1 MKNINTQIKESINQT
16 KKWEDYDEL
25 VLPDGTKINMAKL
38 LDEQDRAKAALAH
51 IEPFFAGMIG
61 KVRFVYTFHVDTQ
74 ATDGY
79 NIFVNPLFTSKLTL
93 EQKVFVLAHEI
104 MHNVLNHLRR
114 SRELGHN
121 MHEANIAAD
130 YEVNSQ
136 LEQMGIT
143 SESIMKATG
152 ALYDKK
158 YNNMGYEQIF
168 ASKPQGPSQPQQDP
182 QQKSNQNQQGG
193 QQNQQ
198 SGNGGSGQQDSQQ
211 SQQGSDGG
219 SSQQDSGRGSGNQGH
234 VKPEDMTTNNSANN
248 THKNNGG
255 VAGGFMDKQDGDKLA
270 QEEGYEKDSMNE
282 SSREKDWKE
291 TALKE
296 SQKLKGNVAGA
307 LKAKIESLYKVSTNW
322 KKTLRNIIGRSLNPA
337 DTRQAFA
344 NKNVLTSQ
352 SRVARTDKDKYDNL
366 EYICCFIDSSG
377 SMSDDQLKMVL
388 SEVYSLALQKK
399 PMRIV
404 CVQCDTQIQWVKE
417 YTKLQDLKKDAITQ
431 GVKGRGS
438 TVLKPCWDLLKNDKR
453 FKNRRAEIV
462 LCFTDGYCDQYKRDS
477 KTMQNL
483 FWCILDNSGFRLEY
497 PDANTKVLHFDTRNI
512 K

>member
-1 MKNINTQIKESINQT
+1 MKNIKEIRESVYSH

-25 VLPDGTKINMAKL
+25 ILPDGTKINMLKL
-38 LDEQDRAKAALAH
+38 LEDQDRAKAALVH

-114 SRELGHN
+114 AKELGHD
-121 MHEANIAAD
+121 MQEANIAAD

-143 SESIMKATG
+143 SESIMRAVE
-152 ALYDKK
+152 ALYDSK
-158 YNNMGYEQIF
+158 YDNMGYEQIF
-168 ASKPQGPSQPQQDP
+168 NSKPKGPSQPQQDP
-182 QQKSNQNQQGG
+182 KQKSNQNQKQQNN
-193 QQNQQ
+193 QQNQSGSGSGNSQ
-198 SGNGGSGQQDSQQ
+198 QDNQQNNQQNQSGSGNGGKQGQV
-211 SQQGSDGG
+211 
-219 SSQQDSGRGSGNQGH
+219 R
-234 VKPEDMTTNNSANN
+234 PEDMTTNSDVNG
-248 THKNNGG
+248 THGNNGG
-255 VAGGFMDKQDGDKLA
+255 VAGGFVNKQDGEKLA

-296 SQKLKGNVAGA
+296 SSKLKGNVGGS
-307 LKAKIESLYKVSTNW
+307 LKSKIESLYKVSTDW

-344 NKNVLTSQ
+344 NKNVLMSQ
-352 SRVARTDKDKYDNL
+352 SRIARTEKDKYDNL
-366 EYICCFIDSSG
+366 DYICCFIDSSG
-377 SMSDDQLKMVL
+377 SMSDEQLKKVL
-388 SEVYSLALQKK
+388 SEVYSLAMQKK
-399 PMRIV
+399 PMRIL
-404 CVQCDTQIQWVKE
+404 CIQCDTKIQWVKE
-417 YTKLQDLKKDAITQ
+417 YTNLKDLKKDAITQ
-431 GVKGRGS
+431 GVKGRGG
-438 TVLKPCWDLLKNDKR
+438 TELKPCWEFLREDKR
-453 FKNRRAEIV
+453 FKGKRAEIV

-483 FWCILDNSGFRLEY
+483 FWCILDNPSCTVKFK
-497 PDANTKVLHFDTRNI
+497 DANTKMLHFNTNDI